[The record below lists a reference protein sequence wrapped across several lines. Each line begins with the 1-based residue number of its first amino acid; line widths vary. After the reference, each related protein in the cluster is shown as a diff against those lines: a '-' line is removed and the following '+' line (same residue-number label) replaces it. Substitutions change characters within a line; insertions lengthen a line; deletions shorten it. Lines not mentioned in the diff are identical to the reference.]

1 MKMKRFAM
9 LGAVATVF
17 LSAQAVADVV
27 TVAQVLPLEGS
38 VEPSTRATAEA
49 AELYLRRVNEAGG
62 VNGHTIKVVT
72 INGSSNLD
80 TAAQRTG
87 DVIRQHHPAALLNYY
102 GSARTATLIK
112 SGVLDTSRTPVLGA
126 IVSSTQVRQSADNR
140 WVFYVRAGLKTEAEQ
155 MVRQSVLLGGKRIAV
170 LHQGDAFGEDGLNK
184 STAAMQSLGLKP
196 VLTVPLATKT
206 MDAATLN
213 KLAETVLKAEADVVL
228 MFSDSVNIGGFLRAY
243 RERGGNAVVTTD
255 STPSADELVRA
266 SSPDLARGVCIA
278 EVMPALA
285 KRNTKLARAFIA
297 DMTAAGRPD
306 LAKSTTALEGYAS
319 AKLFVEALRKVNGP
333 VTGEAIR
340 TALQT
345 RGPFD
350 LGDFDLQYGPSQF
363 EGSRYVDIGIIGR
376 DGRVLN

>member
-17 LSAQAVADVV
+17 LSAQAVAEVV

-49 AELYLRRVNEAGG
+49 AELYLRKVNEAGG

-72 INGSSNLD
+72 VNGSSNLD

-126 IVSSTQVRQSADNR
+126 IVSSTQVRQSPDNR

-184 STAAMQSLGLKP
+184 STAAMHTLGLNP

-206 MDAATLN
+206 MDTATLN
-213 KLAETVLKAEADVVL
+213 KLAETVLKADIDVVL

-266 SSPDLARGVCIA
+266 SSAELARGVCIA

-285 KRNTKLARAFIA
+285 KRNTKLARAFVA

-306 LAKSTTALEGYAS
+306 LAKSSTALEGYAS
-319 AKLFVEALRKVNGP
+319 ARLFVEALRKVNGP

>member
-72 INGSSNLD
+72 VNGSSNLD

-184 STAAMQSLGLKP
+184 SIAAMQSLGLKP

>member
-1 MKMKRFAM
+1 M
-9 LGAVATVF
+9 LGAVAAAF
-17 LSAQAVADVV
+17 LTGHAVADVV

-87 DVIRQHHPAALLNYY
+87 EVIRQQHPAAVLNFY
-102 GSARTATLIK
+102 GSARTATLIQ
-112 SGVLDTSRTPVLGA
+112 SGVLDAGRTPVIGA
-126 IVSSTQVRQSADNR
+126 IVSSTQVRQNPGNR
-140 WVFYVRAGLKTEAEQ
+140 WVFYVRAGLKNEADQ
-155 MVRQSVLLGGKRIAV
+155 MVRQSVSLGGKRIAV
-170 LHQGDAFGEDGLNK
+170 LYQGDAFGEDGLNK
-184 STAAMQSLGLKP
+184 STATMQVMGIKP
-196 VLTVPLATKT
+196 VLTMPLQTKM
-206 MDAATLN
+206 MDATTLA
-213 KLAETVLKAEADVVL
+213 KIAETVLKAEADVVL

-266 SSPDLARGVCIA
+266 STADLARGVCIA
-278 EVMPALA
+278 EVMPALT
-285 KRNTKLARAFIA
+285 KRNTKLARAFVA

-306 LAKSTTALEGYAS
+306 LAKSTTALEGYVS
-319 AKLFVEALRKVNGP
+319 ARLFVEALRRISGP
-333 VTGEAIR
+333 VTGEAVR

-350 LGDFDLQYGPSQF
+350 LGDFELKYGPTQF
-363 EGSRYVDIGIIGR
+363 EGSQYVDIGIIGR
-376 DGRVLN
+376 EGRVLN